1 MIRLIENLWNFA
13 GIVRTFYDSFADAQE
28 MALILD
34 TQYEIVN
41 EITEDI
47 KDVKGEVVF
56 NKVSYIYKNNNNKI
70 LDDFSLTIPPGQK
83 IAIVGSSG
91 AGKSTFVRLL
101 MRLFNLMDGEILID
115 KINIS
120 KISKE
125 DLRQNISFVP
135 QDPVLFHRT
144 LIENIRCGLYK
155 KLWDLQAGGFG
166 L

>member
-1 MIRLIENLWNFA
+1 M
-13 GIVRTFYDSFADAQE
+13 
-28 MALILD
+28 
-34 TQYEIVN
+34 
-41 EITEDI
+41 
-47 KDVKGEVVF
+47 
-56 NKVSYIYKNNNNKI
+56 
-70 LDDFSLTIPPGQK
+70 TIPSGQK